1 MRVDESVQ
9 YFDSCWRDGG
19 TESWIRT
26 SKRGKLT
33 LTSASRFSAAT
44 GMAVAE
50 VARLRA
56 AKKMVEK
63 RMVGVD

>member
-1 MRVDESVQ
+1 M
-9 YFDSCWRDGG
+9 G
-19 TESWIRT
+19 T
-26 SKRGKLT
+26 LT

-56 AKKMVEK
+56 VKKKDEK
-63 RMVGVD
+63 RMVVGIGAMEIGMGGGFQ